1 MSLERDGFGKDS
13 LGIDF
18 FMTQVRHPQL
28 KDSNGQKA
36 SIAKLFE
43 QGRKLSCQQ
52 SIT

>member
-13 LGIDF
+13 LGIDL
-18 FMTQVRHPQL
+18 FMNQVRHPL